1 MSNKNQPLF
10 GYVIG
15 SAITLSAVLLTNAIS
30 GYSPFVNSI
39 PPNEKVQSGYIA
51 PSRLEVKCL
60 DLDGNGAPETF
71 LKIGDEMYSLREV
84 EGKPV
89 LSVYG
94 TK

>member
-15 SAITLSAVLLTNAIS
+15 SAMTLSAVLLANATS

-39 PPNEKVQSGYIA
+39 PPDKTVQSGYIA
-51 PSRLEVKCL
+51 PSQLEVKCD
-60 DLDGNGAPETF
+60 DLDGDGAPETI
-71 LKIGDEMYSLREV
+71 LKIGEEIYSLREV